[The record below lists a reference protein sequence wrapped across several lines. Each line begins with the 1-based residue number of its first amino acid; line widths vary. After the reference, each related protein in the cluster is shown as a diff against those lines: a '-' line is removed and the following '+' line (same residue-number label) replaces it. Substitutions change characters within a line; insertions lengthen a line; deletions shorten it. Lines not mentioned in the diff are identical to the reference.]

1 MIKVDKLN
9 PFGRMCVTLG
19 MLPSSYK
26 ESLTYEEQLLWF
38 MDYLENKVI
47 PTVNN
52 NASAVEELQAL
63 YLELKTYVDEYFDN
77 LDVQT
82 EINNKLDD
90 MAESG
95 ELTSIIAEYISL
107 GATLGY
113 DTVSDMKA
121 AENLVD
127 GSICRTL
134 GYYSLNDGGGSYY
147 RVREIENDD
156 VIDEMLLVA
165 LYDDTLVAELIVE
178 NNTINSIQIG
188 CVIDD
193 NTFDNGVKL
202 NTILN
207 YCNDNHINFK
217 FLRGVYYVDTP
228 IVITEKLLNI
238 KISGE
243 DYISHDGISTGS
255 EINYTG
261 SDFCFTL
268 AKGGLRYTI
277 EKLRIEC
284 NNASSGINCMGVQN
298 TTLNFKNY
306 LNDIYVVHAII
317 GMKVTS
323 TTYTFINN
331 YTFGGS
337 SNTQIG
343 LLIEGYEFTYVNNSS
358 IDGYNTTDQNSI
370 GLKVNG
376 GLNHYYNN
384 VDIANFGKGKA
395 IYLTDSYRELYTVY
409 FNDINI
415 IRCDGGVVTECDG
428 EHNIVSISYS
438 NILISLSGSNSGS
451 YYFHEIPHSYDIKN
465 VSIENLTVRNLSE
478 TTIPDYILVKEDK
491 LVNNLYLQVKD
502 LYGCPVY
509 KSGIYGTSY
518 DSYIYKNNI
527 IKQSGSKYISVVE
540 NQTVYEF
547 SIDYPAMANIPV
559 IDVNVLGHNDFV
571 VGNPTYDSGSH
582 KLKCNITFDTAPTG
596 ANFRINYHINE
607 RGGNQ

>member
-165 LYDDTLVAELIVE
+165 LYDNTLVAELIVE

-217 FLRGVYYVDTP
+217 FLRGSRYCS
-228 IVITEKLLNI
+228 LLF
-238 KISGE
+238 SC
-243 DYISHDGISTGS
+243 S
-255 EINYTG
+255 
-261 SDFCFTL
+261 
-268 AKGGLRYTI
+268 
-277 EKLRIEC
+277 
-284 NNASSGINCMGVQN
+284 
-298 TTLNFKNY
+298 
-306 LNDIYVVHAII
+306 AI
-317 GMKVTS
+317 
-323 TTYTFINN
+323 
-331 YTFGGS
+331 
-337 SNTQIG
+337 
-343 LLIEGYEFTYVNNSS
+343 
-358 IDGYNTTDQNSI
+358 
-370 GLKVNG
+370 
-376 GLNHYYNN
+376 
-384 VDIANFGKGKA
+384 
-395 IYLTDSYRELYTVY
+395 
-409 FNDINI
+409 
-415 IRCDGGVVTECDG
+415 
-428 EHNIVSISYS
+428 
-438 NILISLSGSNSGS
+438 
-451 YYFHEIPHSYDIKN
+451 
-465 VSIENLTVRNLSE
+465 
-478 TTIPDYILVKEDK
+478 
-491 LVNNLYLQVKD
+491 
-502 LYGCPVY
+502 
-509 KSGIYGTSY
+509 
-518 DSYIYKNNI
+518 
-527 IKQSGSKYISVVE
+527 
-540 NQTVYEF
+540 
-547 SIDYPAMANIPV
+547 
-559 IDVNVLGHNDFV
+559 
-571 VGNPTYDSGSH
+571 
-582 KLKCNITFDTAPTG
+582 
-596 ANFRINYHINE
+596 
-607 RGGNQ
+607 